1 MITGTVTADRE
12 AVIRLAVRDVNG
24 QEYERDALVDTG
36 FDGWLSLPPDF
47 IAALGLRWQ
56 RFGRAL
62 LADGSA
68 TVFDIYEATILWD
81 GQPRTISVYEMDAE
95 PLVGMSLMYGYELVL
110 PVLDGAT
117 FILRSIANP

>member
-1 MITGTVTADRE
+1 MITGNVNANRE
-12 AVIRLAVRDVNG
+12 AILRLAVLDANG
-24 QEYERDALVDTG
+24 QEHERDAVVDTG

-47 IAALGLRWQ
+47 IAALGLPWQ

-62 LADGSA
+62 LADGRE

-81 GQPRTISVYEMDAE
+81 GQPRTISIYEMDADA
-95 PLVGMSLMYGYELVL
+95 LVGMSLMYGYELVL

-117 FILRSIANP
+117 FTLRSIANP